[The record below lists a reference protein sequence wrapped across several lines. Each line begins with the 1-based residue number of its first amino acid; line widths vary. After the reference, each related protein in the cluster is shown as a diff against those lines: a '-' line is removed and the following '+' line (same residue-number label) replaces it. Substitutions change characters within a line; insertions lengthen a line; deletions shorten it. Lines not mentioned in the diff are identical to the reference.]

1 MKKRTRIHRRTI
13 AAYLMTA
20 FMCTSLNVWSQVGVG
35 TSSPDASA
43 ALEIQS
49 TTKGLLLPRMTGLQM
64 NNIASPA
71 EGLLVYCTNCTPKGL
86 YYYNGTAFVSSVS
99 ATESGSEGVTEIF
112 SATGKIWMDRNIGAS
127 QVATSSTDHLAY
139 GSLFQWGRGADGH
152 EVINWTSSTTSDGA
166 EQSRETITA
175 SPTDTPGHN
184 NFILTAGNWRT
195 TVNTN
200 LWQGV
205 SGINNPCP
213 SGFRLPTNV
222 EWNAERLAFPTND
235 AAGAFAALKL
245 TMPGSRLGSNGVLLN
260 TGTVGIYWAS
270 TLNIFDNGQ
279 HMNITSGNVSTGSA
293 AILGTGASVRCMK
306 D

>member
-1 MKKRTRIHRRTI
+1 MEKITRIHKGTI
-13 AAYLMTA
+13 AAYFMTA
-20 FMCTSLNVWSQVGVG
+20 FMCLSFNTWSQVGVG
-35 TSSPDASA
+35 TSNPDASA

-152 EVINWTSSTTSDGA
+152 EVINWTSSTSSDGT
-166 EQSRETITA
+166 EQSRETSTL
-175 SPTDTPGHN
+175 SSTDTPGHDD
-184 NFILTAGNWRT
+184 FILTAGNWRT

-213 SGFRLPTNV
+213 SGFRLPTNT

-245 TMPGSRLGSNGVLLN
+245 TMSGFRRAS
-260 TGTVGIYWAS
+260 TGALADIGTTGLYLAS
-270 TLNIFDNGQ
+270 TLNVFDNGQ
-279 HMNITSGNVSTGSA
+279 RLTVTSGNVSAGSA
-293 AILGTGASVRCMK
+293 SSIGTGASVRCMK